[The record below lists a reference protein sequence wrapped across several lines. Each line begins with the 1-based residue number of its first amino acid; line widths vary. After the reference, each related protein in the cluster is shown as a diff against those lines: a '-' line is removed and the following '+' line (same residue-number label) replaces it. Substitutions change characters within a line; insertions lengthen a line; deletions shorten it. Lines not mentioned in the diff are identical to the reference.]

1 MKGHHHI
8 FAVSTMCCVFGVS
21 ASGYYGWTQCP
32 ESKRRKQ
39 NRELKEQIKK
49 LFNKSHAI
57 YGSPRI
63 TAELQQMGIPCSRSR
78 TARLMRELGLRA
90 KAARKFYRTTDSKHN
105 DPVAPNLLGQIFCAD
120 EPNEVWTSDI
130 TSVRTAK
137 GWLYLTV
144 MLDLFSSEI
153 IGYAKH
159 KMIQSMGSTGNC

>member
-1 MKGHHHI
+1 MKDHNHI
-8 FAVSTMCCVFGVS
+8 FAVSTMCRVFGVS
-21 ASGYYGWTQCP
+21 ASGYYRWTQRP
-32 ESKRRKQ
+32 ENKRRKQ

-49 LFNKSHAI
+49 LFSKSHAI

-63 TAELQQMGIPCSRSR
+63 TVELQQMGIPCSRSR
-78 TARLMRELGLRA
+78 TARLMGELRLRA

-144 MLDLFSSEI
+144 MLDLFSREI